1 MSDQDEK
8 SGAAF
13 QYLTR
18 ILEGAIRAGADSVG
32 LERESGGLS
41 VVQYTRNSGLAVGPI
56 PKELEQTLVEEIIDR
71 SGLADNP
78 RGEIHINLAG
88 KDYRVIVDE
97 RSDFG
102 ESAFNLLLKR
112 SKKARK

>member
-1 MSDQDEK
+1 MSDQEEK
-8 SGAAF
+8 TTPAF
-13 QYLTR
+13 QYLIR
-18 ILEGAIRAGADSVG
+18 ILEDAIRAGADSVG

-41 VVQYTRNSGLAVGPI
+41 VVQYARNSGLLIGPI
-56 PKELEQTLVEEIIDR
+56 PKELEQTLIEEIIDR

-78 RGEIHINLAG
+78 RGEIHIELAG
-88 KDYRVIVDE
+88 KGYMVIVDE

-112 SKKARK
+112 SAKARQ